1 MQSMLQE
8 ISEYLV
14 VCQYQRKLN
23 EKTVKMYRID
33 LLQFQDYLDQ
43 RGMEL
48 VRESIAQYVMHMNKK
63 YRPRSV
69 RRKVASLR
77 AFCRYLEEEDKI
89 SVNPFVKLRIS
100 TKVPMIL
107 PRTISLRIIEQL
119 LSASYRQ
126 IEEGKTPYQRKCAL
140 RDTAVMELLFA
151 TGVRVSELCRLR
163 RRDVD
168 LPEGKLKIYGKGAK
182 ERIIQ
187 IGNPSVLKLLNQYC
201 LVYNIEKDSPFFL
214 NKCGRR
220 LSEQSVRQII
230 VKHAKQAEISMTITP
245 HMFRHSFASMLLE
258 EDVDIRYIQQL
269 LGHSS
274 ITTTQIYTHVAMA
287 KQKSILVHKHPR
299 NKILL

>member
-107 PRTISLRIIEQL
+107 PRTIPLRIIEQL

-163 RRDVD
+163 LRDVD
-168 LPEGKLKIYGKGAK
+168 LPEGKLKIY
-182 ERIIQ
+182 Q
-187 IGNPSVLKLLNQYC
+187 
-201 LVYNIEKDSPFFL
+201 
-214 NKCGRR
+214 
-220 LSEQSVRQII
+220 
-230 VKHAKQAEISMTITP
+230 
-245 HMFRHSFASMLLE
+245 
-258 EDVDIRYIQQL
+258 
-269 LGHSS
+269 
-274 ITTTQIYTHVAMA
+274 
-287 KQKSILVHKHPR
+287 SILGTF
-299 NKILL
+299 LL